1 MFMAFL
7 KIIFFWKEVEVTIYQ
22 HSFKVKIKIKY
33 PFLVRI
39 ILLHLFS
46 N

>member
-1 MFMAFL
+1 MPMANLIFL
-7 KIIFFWKEVEVTIYQ
+7 LCLNELEVTIYQ